1 MAVAIELTDDD
12 GVGGGDDDDDDD
24 DDKNDDDDDDEEE
37 EDFKC
42 PVDSDGLSLAF
53 IYAWI
58 KFLVLLVAMASFDP
72 STAVFIFNVL
82 LVSTWLLEEPLFW
95 IDKDV
100 VEVEGVVVGEVD
112 WCDCSDEKE
121 PWVDVIGSIQ
131 LNDFKSSGIDDDNT
145 VADPDDDDEWF
156 W

>member
-1 MAVAIELTDDD
+1 MI
-12 GVGGGDDDDDDD
+12 
-24 DDKNDDDDDDEEE
+24 
-37 EDFKC
+37 
-42 PVDSDGLSLAF
+42 
-53 IYAWI
+53 
-58 KFLVLLVAMASFDP
+58 SFDS
-72 STAVFIFNVL
+72 STKVFIFNVL

-100 VEVEGVVVGEVD
+100 VEVEGVIIVVGVVGVVDGEVD

-121 PWVDVIGSIQ
+121 TWVDVIGSIQ

>member
-1 MAVAIELTDDD
+1 MV
-12 GVGGGDDDDDDD
+12 
-24 DDKNDDDDDDEEE
+24 
-37 EDFKC
+37 
-42 PVDSDGLSLAF
+42 
-53 IYAWI
+53 
-58 KFLVLLVAMASFDP
+58 SFDS
-72 STAVFIFNVL
+72 STKVFIFNVL
-82 LVSTWLLEEPLFW
+82 LVSKWLLEEPLFW

-100 VEVEGVVVGEVD
+100 VEVEGDIIVVGVGVVDGEVD

-145 VADPDDDDEWF
+145 AADPDDDDDEWF